1 MTTTPDRKQAGRV
14 IGVLITLILAVV
26 LGAIEG
32 IPLYRKKMWKEFA
45 ALISLLII
53 ALSLEMAKVLDLPT
67 PIKLLEDLL
76 SPIGRSILRYE

>member
-1 MTTTPDRKQAGRV
+1 MTNALDRKQAGRMMK
-14 IGVLITLILAVV
+14 VLTTLIFAVV
-26 LGAIEG
+26 ICAIEG

-45 ALISLLII
+45 TLISLLII
-53 ALSLEMAKVLDLPT
+53 ALSLEIAKVLNLPA